1 MASTSTPADQPDR
14 ESANTSQGTAPSS
27 STSVIIPSPTCL
39 WSSCFDWVSSFIP
52 WRSGQSNSMPSTS
65 IPDRIQENEV
75 MGASEGI
82 APYASTSTS
91 DCIPENEVMDVPER
105 ISIYVSTSTTDCIS
119 ENKVTGAFHGIAP
132 SISTSASTLMQKTCY
147 DVFIN
152 HRGADVKHTLASS
165 IYNILKNMK
174 LMVFLDSEELEYGD
188 FFPTTLEA
196 AMRSAPLHIA
206 IFSENYAKSSWCLAE
221 LSYMLKVGAKIIPVF
236 YHVEPTDLRWVAQGK
251 GVYAKA
257 FKGHEQKGRYSLEQL
272 QEWKRALYNISFYN
286 GQIIRTNDDEMRLL
300 KNIVNCALKQITNV
314 PLVVAKHPVGLKE
327 IVQDFEVNTLQSA
340 QGDQLVQIVGI
351 CGMGGSGKTTLAK
364 ELYNKISSSMVGS
377 SIVFEVRDAAAKGL
391 LHEKQKKLLNNL
403 GIKGKAFDNIEEGMG
418 NLSRCLT
425 SVRVLIVLD
434 DVDNG
439 EQLDALLPAKDNLE
453 RGSIIIVT
461 TRAYDVLK
469 CWGISSVY
477 KMRPLSLLYATQ
489 LFCWHA
495 FLQSFPPDGFEK
507 LVKRFLKACQGLPLS
522 LKVSGGQLYGESR
535 KEYWES
541 LLHNISRI
549 LPHDIK
555 KKLKVSYDGLSCEEK
570 QMFLDSACFF
580 IGEKSSLAIQ
590 IWNGLGWSGL
600 YSWEKLLNKCLV
612 EIDNRNC
619 IKMHDHLR
627 DLGRE
632 IANKDSPYRL
642 WLPQQIIDVEKYEE
656 NRIRIQGIMAT
667 STQIRWSYYTE
678 DETFPAM
685 VEKVGEIDD
694 SHISCSNGN
703 LMVNTNR
710 GIWSL
715 APSLVGLKIFVTSG
729 NYFNQVIGQVS
740 GELIWLRWFQIGQR
754 NLPSGLVWKKLR
766 VLELYED
773 WISSAEH
780 HIEELWRETESEA
793 PMQLRELRV
802 SGCYKF
808 QRFPKS
814 IGRLNHLE
822 KIVIIKGYNDT
833 TLPDEFCLL
842 PSLEHLVLYQCE
854 MLSSLPS
861 NFGNLRNLRHLNLS
875 CCAKLRRFPDSFK
888 SLMLL
893 EYLNLEQC
901 SQLTFTL
908 DDLNIL
914 ENMTNLGFLS
924 VSKCKQL
931 KELPFH
937 ITNQV
942 FLRELYLEGTSLRK
956 LPVNICELSGLRK
969 IRIGSLLLTSLPT
982 SLADLS
988 FLTDLSIE
996 GCPQLERLPDS
1007 LGGLSSLTNLSIQ
1020 GCSEVEYLPDSLKDL
1035 SSLTN
1040 LSISRCHKLECL
1052 PASLGNLTSLM
1063 YLSIQNC
1070 LKLERLPDSLEGL
1083 SSLTHLSIYSCP
1095 KLGCLPDSLGHL
1107 NLLKS
1112 LNLVNSGVK
1121 SLSKSIRQLNN
1132 LEIFEIEN
1140 CPISDLDFRTGSL
1153 PVAFNNLR
1161 FIHLQGTEVYTI
1173 SISEDCCPRLKDLR
1187 ICYCQHLKEIEALPR
1202 TVESIYLKKCEKL
1215 ESIPNF
1221 EQLISLR
1228 RFSLRGCY
1236 RIKKIEGI
1244 ENCKSLKGLTVDN
1257 CWEVPC
1263 IESLKHMEKLR
1274 QVNLRANKGSAIVG
1288 CIQTIQNFL
1297 VVESFSDQKI
1307 QSRPKLVHKCPSDGH
1322 AFLFCFVIVCVSSKM
1337 RLRMHGRDSR
1347 GEVSNRLSKLEK
1359 GRWVWI
1365 GVFSQRSMDF
1375 LFPSDELSI
1384 DGGDC
1389 REDDRV
1395 EKGWVVRGQEQ
1406 TLLEAFRCML
1416 PLLQS

>member
-1 MASTSTPADQPDR
+1 
-14 ESANTSQGTAPSS
+14 
-27 STSVIIPSPTCL
+27 
-39 WSSCFDWVSSFIP
+39 
-52 WRSGQSNSMPSTS
+52 
-65 IPDRIQENEV
+65 
-75 MGASEGI
+75 
-82 APYASTSTS
+82 
-91 DCIPENEVMDVPER
+91 
-105 ISIYVSTSTTDCIS
+105 
-119 ENKVTGAFHGIAP
+119 
-132 SISTSASTLMQKTCY
+132 
-147 DVFIN
+147 
-152 HRGADVKHTLASS
+152 
-165 IYNILKNMK
+165 MK

-236 YHVEPTDLRWVAQGK
+236 YHVEP
-251 GVYAKA
+251 KA

-272 QEWKRALYNISFYN
+272 EEWKRALYNISFYN

-364 ELYNKISSSMVGS
+364 ELYNKISSSMVRS

-391 LHEKQKKLLNNL
+391 LHEKQKNDL
-403 GIKGKAFDNIEEGMG
+403 GIKGKAFYNIEEGMG

-434 DVDNG
+434 DVDNV

-453 RGSIIIVT
+453 R
-461 TRAYDVLK
+461 
-469 CWGISSVY
+469 
-477 KMRPLSLLYATQ
+477 
-489 LFCWHA
+489 
-495 FLQSFPPDGFEK
+495 
-507 LVKRFLKACQGLPLS
+507 
-522 LKVSGGQLYGESR
+522 
-535 KEYWES
+535 
-541 LLHNISRI
+541 
-549 LPHDIK
+549 
-555 KKLKVSYDGLSCEEK
+555 
-570 QMFLDSACFF
+570 
-580 IGEKSSLAIQ
+580 
-590 IWNGLGWSGL
+590 
-600 YSWEKLLNKCLV
+600 
-612 EIDNRNC
+612 
-619 IKMHDHLR
+619 
-627 DLGRE
+627 
-632 IANKDSPYRL
+632 
-642 WLPQQIIDVEKYEE
+642 
-656 NRIRIQGIMAT
+656 
-667 STQIRWSYYTE
+667 

-780 HIEELWRETESEA
+780 HIEELWGETESEA

-875 CCAKLRRFPDSFK
+875 CCAKLRRLPDSFK

-1020 GCSEVEYLPDSLKDL
+1020 GCSEVEYLPDSLKEL

-1070 LKLERLPDSLEGL
+1070 RKLDRLPDSLE
-1083 SSLTHLSIYSCP
+1083 
-1095 KLGCLPDSLGHL
+1095 
-1107 NLLKS
+1107 
-1112 LNLVNSGVK
+1112 
-1121 SLSKSIRQLNN
+1121 
-1132 LEIFEIEN
+1132 
-1140 CPISDLDFRTGSL
+1140 
-1153 PVAFNNLR
+1153 
-1161 FIHLQGTEVYTI
+1161 
-1173 SISEDCCPRLKDLR
+1173 
-1187 ICYCQHLKEIEALPR
+1187 
-1202 TVESIYLKKCEKL
+1202 
-1215 ESIPNF
+1215 
-1221 EQLISLR
+1221 
-1228 RFSLRGCY
+1228 
-1236 RIKKIEGI
+1236 
-1244 ENCKSLKGLTVDN
+1244 VDN

-1263 IESLKHMEKLR
+1263 IESLKDMEKLR

-1288 CIQTIQNFL
+1288 CIQTIQKWPDEIQICMRAVPDASSLIDSVLFQNFL

-1307 QSRPKLVHKCPSDGH
+1307 QSRPKLVHKCSSDGH
-1322 AFLFCFVIVCVSSKM
+1322 AFLFCFVIVCVASKM

-1384 DGGDC
+1384 DGGD
-1389 REDDRV
+1389 
-1395 EKGWVVRGQEQ
+1395 
-1406 TLLEAFRCML
+1406 
-1416 PLLQS
+1416 

>member
-1 MASTSTPADQPDR
+1 
-14 ESANTSQGTAPSS
+14 
-27 STSVIIPSPTCL
+27 
-39 WSSCFDWVSSFIP
+39 
-52 WRSGQSNSMPSTS
+52 
-65 IPDRIQENEV
+65 
-75 MGASEGI
+75 
-82 APYASTSTS
+82 
-91 DCIPENEVMDVPER
+91 
-105 ISIYVSTSTTDCIS
+105 
-119 ENKVTGAFHGIAP
+119 
-132 SISTSASTLMQKTCY
+132 
-147 DVFIN
+147 
-152 HRGADVKHTLASS
+152 
-165 IYNILKNMK
+165 MK

-236 YHVEPTDLRWVAQGK
+236 YHVEP
-251 GVYAKA
+251 KA

-272 QEWKRALYNISFYN
+272 EEWKRALYNISFYN

-364 ELYNKISSSMVGS
+364 ELYNKISSSMVRS

-391 LHEKQKKLLNNL
+391 LHEKQKNDL
-403 GIKGKAFDNIEEGMG
+403 GIKGKAFYNIEEGMG

-434 DVDNG
+434 DVDNV

-469 CWGISSVY
+469 CWGISS
-477 KMRPLSLLYATQ
+477 
-489 LFCWHA
+489 LFCWPA
-495 FLQSFPPDGFEK
+495 FLQSFPRDGFEK

-555 KKLKVSYDGLSCEEK
+555 KKLK
-570 QMFLDSACFF
+570 
-580 IGEKSSLAIQ
+580 
-590 IWNGLGWSGL
+590 
-600 YSWEKLLNKCLV
+600 
-612 EIDNRNC
+612 
-619 IKMHDHLR
+619 
-627 DLGRE
+627 
-632 IANKDSPYRL
+632 
-642 WLPQQIIDVEKYEE
+642 

-667 STQIRWSYYTE
+667 STQLRWSYYTE

-780 HIEELWRETESEA
+780 HIEELWGETESEA

-875 CCAKLRRFPDSFK
+875 CCAKLRRLPDSFK

-1020 GCSEVEYLPDSLKDL
+1020 GCSEVEYLPDSLKEL

-1070 LKLERLPDSLEGL
+1070 RKLDRLPDSLEGL

-1121 SLSKSIRQLNN
+1121 SLSKSIRQMNN
-1132 LEIFEIEN
+1132 LEIFDIEN

-1173 SISEDCCPRLKDLR
+1173 SISEDYFPRLKDLR

-1215 ESIPNF
+1215 ESIPHF

-1263 IESLKHMEKLR
+1263 IESLKDMEKLR

-1288 CIQTIQNFL
+1288 CIQTIQKWPDEIQICMRAVPDASSLIDSVLFQNFL

-1307 QSRPKLVHKCPSDGH
+1307 QSRPKLVHKCSSDGH
-1322 AFLFCFVIVCVSSKM
+1322 AFLFCFVIVCVASKM

-1384 DGGDC
+1384 DGGD
-1389 REDDRV
+1389 
-1395 EKGWVVRGQEQ
+1395 
-1406 TLLEAFRCML
+1406 
-1416 PLLQS
+1416 

>member
-656 NRIRIQGIMAT
+656 
-667 STQIRWSYYTE
+667 E

-1070 LKLERLPDSLEGL
+1070 LKLERLPDSLEDEIQICMRAVPDA
-1083 SSLTHLSIYSCP
+1083 SSLI
-1095 KLGCLPDSLGHL
+1095 DSVL
-1107 NLLKS
+1107 
-1112 LNLVNSGVK
+1112 
-1121 SLSKSIRQLNN
+1121 
-1132 LEIFEIEN
+1132 F
-1140 CPISDLDFRTGSL
+1140 
-1153 PVAFNNLR
+1153 
-1161 FIHLQGTEVYTI
+1161 
-1173 SISEDCCPRLKDLR
+1173 
-1187 ICYCQHLKEIEALPR
+1187 
-1202 TVESIYLKKCEKL
+1202 
-1215 ESIPNF
+1215 
-1221 EQLISLR
+1221 
-1228 RFSLRGCY
+1228 
-1236 RIKKIEGI
+1236 
-1244 ENCKSLKGLTVDN
+1244 
-1257 CWEVPC
+1257 
-1263 IESLKHMEKLR
+1263 
-1274 QVNLRANKGSAIVG
+1274 
-1288 CIQTIQNFL
+1288 QNFL